1 MAIKSFNLTA
11 REQVQHART
20 RRRPVIV
27 GQDAYVPNGDTESW
41 HYTGPWADML
51 RQFEALDGTLLRRVE
66 ATLTRTEDGEFGEL
80 AITYTDYMKQ
90 ENAIQGDPDGALPG
104 SSREL
109 PQYELGISEANAPL
123 LTHPLYAEL
132 PQEQLTAAHMYMT
145 GSLETDMVTESK
157 TVGQLLDDMGQLAVR
172 IRRGQTEFLQQSVT
186 LTAKYRA
193 GASGSVQITPF
204 QVVTQVPGGISTPAG
219 RNWLTYPA
227 SRSIQGR
234 EVWVGET
241 YKLSGPAGWDK
252 ELY

>member
-1 MAIKSFNLTA
+1 MAIKAFNLATN
-11 REQVQHART
+11 EQVQHTRS

-27 GQDAYVPNGDTESW
+27 GQDAYVPNGDTETWNYS
-41 HYTGPWADML
+41 GPWDDML
-51 RQFEALDGTLLRRVE
+51 RMFEALDGTLLRRVE
-66 ATLTRTEDGEFGEL
+66 ATLTRAADGEFGEL
-80 AITYTDYMKQ
+80 AITYTNYMKQ
-90 ENAIQGDPDGALPG
+90 EDALQGDPDGSLPG

-123 LTHPLYAEL
+123 LTHPLYASL

-145 GSLETDMVTESK
+145 GSLESDMVTESK
-157 TVGQLLDDMGQLAVR
+157 TVGTLLDEMGKLAER
-172 IRRGQTEFLQQSVT
+172 IRRGQTEYLQQSVT
-186 LTAKYRA
+186 LTAKYRDNA
-193 GASGSVQITPF
+193 GGAVNITPF
-204 QVVTQVPGGISTPAG
+204 QVVSQVPGGVQGPAG

-241 YKLSGPAGWDK
+241 YKLSGPAGWDE